1 MYAVSNLDPASSA
14 SLSADCEAASATP
27 VAQRVTA
34 RITELGEGMQIR
46 RALPARERRLIGA
59 WCFLDHFGPTDIAGT
74 RGMRVAPHPHIG
86 LQTVSWLLQGEVL
99 HRDSLGSLQSIRP
112 GQLNLMTSGRG
123 ISHSEESPVAASP
136 TLHGLQLWIALPESA
151 RNMAPAFD
159 HYPTLPIVARDGVSV
174 TVFAGEALGERSPA
188 AIYSPL
194 VGIDLQLAPHSSM
207 QLPLRSH
214 FEYGALVMQG
224 SLTVER
230 EELSPG
236 TLLYLGCGR
245 QSLALRSDTGARAV
259 LLGGEPF
266 EEPVL
271 MWWNFVARTKAELSQ
286 ASRDWNERAGYLGE
300 VKGFDGGRLT
310 APLPPWATAGDAP
323 PSP

>member
-1 MYAVSNLDPASSA
+1 MPAMSNLDPVSPP

-34 RITELGEGMQIR
+34 RATELGGGMQIR

-74 RGMRVAPHPHIG
+74 PGMRVAPHPHIG

-112 GQLNLMTSGRG
+112 GELNLMTSGRG
-123 ISHSEESPVAASP
+123 ISHSEESPATASP

-159 HYPTLPIVARDGVSV
+159 HYPTLPAVARDGASV
-174 TVFAGEALGERSPA
+174 TVLAGEALGERSPA

-194 VGIDLQLAPHSSM
+194 VGLDLQMAPHSSL
-207 QLPLRSH
+207 QLPLHSP

-224 SLTVER
+224 SLTLDR
-230 EELSPG
+230 EPLAPG

-259 LLGGEPF
+259 LLGGKPF
-266 EEPVL
+266 DEPVL
-271 MWWNFVARTKAELSQ
+271 MWWNFVARTKDELSRV
-286 ASRDWNERAGYLGE
+286 SRDWNERADYLGE
-300 VKGFDGGRLT
+300 VKGYDGDRLT
-310 APLPPWATAGDAP
+310 APLPPWAAAGAAP
-323 PSP
+323 ASP